1 MRDSPNGA
9 WRFAG
14 RSIRVTYRIQRVR
27 RQGAIVFVLSGV
39 LDTAHAARLQELLA
53 TETGARLVLD
63 LKDVTRVDRVAVR
76 YLARVEAAGADIINC
91 PDYVRSWIAGES
103 GGGQEPSQ

>member
-1 MRDSPNGA
+1 MACQLPLHA
-9 WRFAG
+9 VAM
-14 RSIRVTYRIQRVR
+14 TYRIHRVR
-27 RQGAIVFVLSGV
+27 RQDAVVFVLSGV

-53 TETGARLVLD
+53 TETGERLVLD

-76 YLARVEAAGADIINC
+76 YLARVEAAGAEIINC

-103 GGGQEPSQ
+103 GGGQGPSQ